1 MWVRR
6 ETTLKIKNWT
16 FAAKVDD
23 RGRGVQLKY
32 RAHA

>member
-23 RGRGVQLKY
+23 RGRGCAAQI
-32 RAHA
+32 